1 MKQTQNL
8 GLKLPEGSDWADVT
22 ALNENMEALD
32 EAVAGKA
39 DLGEDGKIS
48 ASQLPA
54 MNYDPAGSAAAV
66 QANLAA
72 HMADKNNPHGLDADD
87 VGARPSTWVPTWGDV
102 TGKPDSFPPSG
113 HTHDASQITSGILS
127 AARGGTGAGS
137 VAELAALLKS
147 NGIAGLQ
154 TGRYQGTGT
163 YGMNN
168 PTVFQFDSPKT
179 MLFVGAITGE
189 GNRIASGSYCVL
201 PVFTTLDAWVLAY
214 NLTDFYSASRVYFK
228 LSADRKTL
236 SVYATDDAGG
246 QSNAEGYGYFWAAI

>member
-1 MKQTQNL
+1 MKKDPVADGADTFNIQTM
-8 GLKLPEGSDWADVT
+8 
-22 ALNENMEALD
+22 LNNNWDKIDA
-32 EAVAGKA
+32 AVAKKA
-39 DLGEDGKIS
+39 DLGEDGKVIS
-48 ASQLPA
+48 SQLPA

-66 QANLAA
+66 QANLNA
-72 HMADKNNPHGLDADD
+72 HTGNKSNPHGVTAAQ
-87 VGARPSTWVPTWGDV
+87 VGARPNTWVPAWGDV

-147 NGIAGLQ
+147 TGIAGLQ

>member
-32 EAVAGKA
+32 NAVAGKA

-72 HMADKNNPHGLDADD
+72 HIADKNNPHGLDADD
-87 VGARPSTWVPTWGDV
+87 VGARPSTWVPAWGDV

-113 HTHDASQITSGILS
+113 HTHDASQVVSGILS

-137 VAELAALLKS
+137 IAELAALLKS

-154 TGRYQGTGT
+154 TGSYQGTGT

-168 PTVFQFDSPKT
+168 PTVFQFDSPKS
-179 MLFVGAITGE
+179 LFFIGSYGE
-189 GNRIASGSYCVL
+189 FGVSGGDYLPLAACPLDTWVRGFRLSSIQSGS
-201 PVFTTLDAWVLAY
+201 
-214 NLTDFYSASRVYFK
+214 ASIIYTK
-228 LSADRKTL
+228 LSADKKTL
-236 SVYATDDAGG
+236 SVYATGSGTDQCNSEDT
-246 QSNAEGYGYFWAAI
+246 QYFWAAI